1 MVGKGWLTGLIEAG
15 EGVSLSFQLRRQ
27 PREKTV
33 SAISQATMVNRSRM
47 RDVGDT
53 RQDFEELGDAIYAG
67 TYLKE
72 GMNREGEDFYYMHVL
87 IEVVADDPETLERR
101 VNAVET
107 LCVASDMLAKRLR
120 EQGRKI
126 VCIVPEKGHE
136 YRPLCEAV
144 GGQFIKLGLSSPD
157 CVGLMEIRR
166 LHGRTDQ
173 CGHG

>member
-33 SAISQATMVNRSRM
+33 SAISQATMVNRPRM

-72 GMNREGEDFYYMHVL
+72 GMNREGEEFYYIGSTPQPRKL
-87 IEVVADDPETLERR
+87 EERR
-101 VNAVET
+101 GT
-107 LCVASDMLAKRLR
+107 GGRRAK
-120 EQGRKI
+120 GSAA
-126 VCIVPEKGHE
+126 
-136 YRPLCEAV
+136 PL
-144 GGQFIKLGLSSPD
+144 
-157 CVGLMEIRR
+157 
-166 LHGRTDQ
+166 
-173 CGHG
+173 